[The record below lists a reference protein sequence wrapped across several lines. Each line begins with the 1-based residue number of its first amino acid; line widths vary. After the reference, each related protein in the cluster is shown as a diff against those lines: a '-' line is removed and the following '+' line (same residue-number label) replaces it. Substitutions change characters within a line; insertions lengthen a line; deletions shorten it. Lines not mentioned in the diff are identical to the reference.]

1 MLDII
6 LIQTVKEVVSASVT
20 RFLSILGIKIGD
32 DEPDEEVRE
41 ERIELIH
48 LLARSHQEQVAE
60 NAEIDKEKQDIEEKF
75 EQQKRVLNLMDRN
88 GYNRRML
95 IERYHND
102 AALSVLL
109 IAAADKTEEN
119 TYLKDKLDEEYNAE
133 SVTGALKIIPPEK
146 IPEEIDD
153 NGDIKHWIS
162 NLVENQPSDT
172 PPSGVYFAT
181 MKDLHQI
188 YSEVDTNEFDM
199 SWTTVSDV
207 VDNVLSVDDMQ
218 GLINSAPISP
228 TDLILDGDILFLAKG
243 ALPSSEEERIT
254 QECQEKVMENLG
266 DPDLR
271 TLAQDIPEERLA
283 SPLEDYTDT
292 PQKTAS
298 ALIKEAEDVHRQLRD
313 SESITTLS

>member
-1 MLDII
+1 MIDLV
-6 LIQTVKEVVSASVT
+6 LTQTIKEVVSASVS
-20 RFLSILGIKIGD
+20 RLLSYLGVKSDD
-32 DEPDEEVRE
+32 DEIDEEIKE

-48 LLARSHQEQVAE
+48 LLARSKQ
-60 NAEIDKEKQDIEEKF
+60 KQDEMKEELREEKESIEEKL
-75 EQQKRVLNLMDRN
+75 EQQKRVLDLMDRN

-95 IERYHND
+95 IERYDND

-119 TYLKDKLDEEYNAE
+119 SYLKDKLDNEYNAE

-146 IPEEIDD
+146 IPEEIDED
-153 NGDIKHWIS
+153 SDIKDWIED
-162 NLVENQPSDT
+162 LAEGQPNST
-172 PPSGVYFAT
+172 PPSGIFFAT

-188 YSEVDTNEFDM
+188 YSEVNTDEFDM

-207 VDNVLSVDDMQ
+207 VDNVLNVDDMQ

-243 ALPSSEEERIT
+243 ALPSSEAEKIT
-254 QECQEKVMENLG
+254 QECQEKVMRELG
-266 DPDLR
+266 DPNLR
-271 TLAQDIPEERLA
+271 ELAEDVSNDTLA
-283 SPLEDYTDT
+283 STLENHTKT

-298 ALIKEAEDVHRQLRD
+298 ALLNEAEDIHRQLRD